1 MTLGILYHMPFWQ
14 AADGT
19 LWESEGSFGR
29 YVDSLAP
36 YFDEI
41 VLSVPVF
48 DVPPASGSRLRA
60 SNVRLAPLPYFPG
73 PRQFYPMLPF
83 LHGRLRKWV
92 RQCDVIHLRVPTPA
106 AIFAF
111 RLARAA
117 RKPVFLLVVG
127 DYGALLPY
135 LPYRGAKKALFGAYV
150 AFEEW
155 ALRYMTTRALTFAN
169 GAALREKHERQGAT
183 VFETKTTTLGLQDIA
198 SRGDTCG
205 STPIRLLTVSR
216 IDPRKGLRVLPEA
229 VAALVADGHDVTI
242 DIVGPTIGQIGDQ
255 ESDRIA
261 SQALRLGVG
270 ARVTLRGAVPLDQL
284 MPLYQG
290 YDAFVLPT
298 QPGEG
303 IPRVL
308 LEAMAAGLPVIT
320 TNVSGIASLVEHE
333 RNGLLVG
340 MDSSVSS
347 ASSTF
352 ALRASADKS
361 AALGIAAAVRRLIA
375 DPSLRQRLIAGGYA
389 TARAHTL
396 ERQAA
401 SMMAVVSR
409 ELHLTLAG
417 VPQVA

>member
-1 MTLGILYHMPFWQ
+1 MPFWQ
-14 AADGT
+14 AADGS

-60 SNVRLAPLPYFPG
+60 ANVRLAPLPYFPG
-73 PRQFYPMLPF
+73 PRQFYPMLP
-83 LHGRLRKWV
+83 LHYGRLRAWV
-92 RQCDVIHLRVPTPA
+92 GQCDVIHLRVPTPA

-111 RLARAA
+111 CLARAQ

-127 DYGALLPY
+127 DYRALLPY
-135 LPYRGAKKALFGAYV
+135 LPYRGVKKALFGAYV

-169 GAALREKHERQGAT
+169 GAALREKHEKQSTSAKATADKGAT
-183 VFETKTTTLGLQDIA
+183 VFETKTTTLSLQDIA
-198 SRGDTCG
+198 SRGDTCV
-205 STPIRLLTVSR
+205 TAPIRLLTVSR

-229 VAALVADGHDVTI
+229 VAALVAAGHDVTL
-242 DIVGPTIGQIGDQ
+242 DLVGPTIGQIGD
-255 ESDRIA
+255 EERDRIA
-261 SQALRLGVG
+261 SEARRLNVG
-270 ARVTLRGAVPLDQL
+270 ERVTIKGPVPLDQL
-284 MPLYQG
+284 MPLYQQ

-308 LEAMAAGLPVIT
+308 LEAMAAGLPVVT
-320 TNVSGIASLVEHE
+320 TNVSGIASLIRHE
-333 RNGLLVG
+333 ENGLL
-340 MDSSVSS
+340 MADSSAGAV
-347 ASSTF
+347 
-352 ALRASADKS
+352 
-361 AALGIAAAVRRLIA
+361 AAAVRRLVA
-375 DPSLRQRLIAGGYA
+375 EPALRQRLIAGGYE

-401 SMMAVVSR
+401 SMMDVVSR

-417 VPQVA
+417 VPPVA